1 MIENDCPILD
11 PIITITSSTVIIP
24 ISAVQFG
31 VSSKNKTQN
40 NNNNNN
46 NNSNNSLT
54 INFTAPSAIDAQTW
68 IESICAVRTHLSLS
82 PEERMGNTRE
92 AILRRYRL
100 DLLQLINQQHQ
111 QRGIFGLRLPKDAM
125 QMIAFYT
132 MKK

>member
-1 MIENDCPILD
+1 MIEKNCPVLD
-11 PIITITSSTVIIP
+11 PIITITSSTVIVP

-31 VSSKNKTQN
+31 VSSENKTQN

-46 NNSNNSLT
+46 TSNNSLT

-82 PEERMGNTRE
+82 PEERSGKTRE
-92 AILRRYRL
+92 TILRRYRL
-100 DLLQLINQQHQ
+100 DLLQLINQQQQ
-111 QRGIFGLRLPKDAM
+111 QRGIFGLRLPKYAM